1 VSYKPEV
8 LGRKINKI
16 TDAEEVMREKSSIL
30 TKMKDF
36 FEILLRGN
44 LSIKLYVATL
54 EVITY
59 IRLSN

>member
-1 VSYKPEV
+1 VSYKPEL

-16 TDAEEVMREKSSIL
+16 NDAEGAMSEKFTIL
-30 TKMKDF
+30 AKMKDF
-36 FEILLRGN
+36 FEIMLRGN

-59 IRLSN
+59 VRFSY